1 VFELQLFDFNSVMN
15 EDLEPFEKHGGI
27 KKEQFDRSRNRGT
40 HYQIISH
47 RLYRESDCMFP
58 FRLVVS
64 QLLSLLNNIFIC
76 ILFMSYIS
84 ITQYTTAIA
93 ILSVHLSYLFILFII
108 KSYTKYM
115 TDRHIVRTMKAVK
128 AALNANT
135 RQNIVYKIT

>member
-1 VFELQLFDFNSVMN
+1 MFELQLFDFNSVMN

-64 QLLSLLNNIFIC
+64 QMLSLLNNIVIC

-84 ITQYTTAIA
+84 ITQYTTAVA
-93 ILSVHLSYLFILFII
+93 ILSVHLSPPPFIYFI
-108 KSYTKYM
+108 Y
-115 TDRHIVRTMKAVK
+115 
-128 AALNANT
+128 
-135 RQNIVYKIT
+135 YKIVHEVHDRQTYSKNNESSKSGTKRKHQTKRRL

>member
-1 VFELQLFDFNSVMN
+1 MVVVLL
-15 EDLEPFEKHGGI
+15 
-27 KKEQFDRSRNRGT
+27 
-40 HYQIISH
+40 
-47 RLYRESDCMFP
+47 
-58 FRLVVS
+58 LVVS

-93 ILSVHLSYLFILFII
+93 ILSVHLSYVFILFII